1 MSNHDNCIEV
11 IGQFTSR
18 GGGRQ
23 QRVTGRH
30 HTSAAAGGGMYGL
43 PAADE
48 GGDQNPSAT
57 KNALPGYVDLVL
69 KQ

>member
-1 MSNHDNCIEV
+1 MSNHDNCREV

-23 QRVTGRH
+23 QRATGGH

-43 PAADE
+43 PAPDE
-48 GGDQNPSAT
+48 GGDQN
-57 KNALPGYVDLVL
+57 
-69 KQ
+69 